1 VALNPGLR
9 FGFKPGDLG
18 WMLLVGA
25 ATLVANGTPLDNDMS
40 LPDMVNALSYNVL
53 QFGVPAV
60 LLLRLADA
68 LVDAHRLPA
77 WIAYPAVVPI
87 TVIGG
92 VWFIAPALY
101 PVLGKVDW
109 WTPENDF
116 RLAGTTFVWHA
127 LGVAVYVQLRFSLRA
142 QARLQALQDAVAQ
155 RERQLAATQLL
166 ALQARVD
173 PALLSERLAA
183 IDAELEDQPRRGQAR
198 LAALIELLRALQPH
212 VEAEV
217 STLAREIVALRA
229 YARLVSNDAL
239 NTERLHLAGLLDPPE
254 LPLAPMVLLPL
265 VRPLLDEGTTLWS
278 LSLQV
283 GVGVAEL
290 RLLALGPDTERTQ
303 RAALRVPATELSQR
317 LRAVHGDAAS
327 LTLATEDMPLFKL
340 IWPT

>member
-1 VALNPGLR
+1 MALNL
-9 FGFKPGDLG
+9 GFKPGDLG

-25 ATLVANGTPLDNDMS
+25 ATLVANGTPLSNGMS
-40 LPDMVNALSYNVL
+40 LVDMTNALTYNVL

-68 LVDAHRLPA
+68 LVDARRLPA
-77 WIAYPAVVPI
+77 WVAYPAVVPI

-92 VWFIAPALY
+92 VWVIAPALY
-101 PVLGKVDW
+101 PLLGKADW
-109 WTPENDF
+109 WDSANDF
-116 RLAGTTFVWHA
+116 ALAGTTFVWHA
-127 LGVAVYVQLRFSLRA
+127 LGVAVYVQLRFSLHA
-142 QARLQALQDAVAQ
+142 QARLQSLQGATVQ

-183 IDAELEDQPRRGQAR
+183 IDAELDTEPRRGQAR

-229 YARLVSNDAL
+229 YARLVSTDAQH
-239 NTERLHLAGLLDPPE
+239 TERLHLAGLAEPPDW
-254 LPLAPMVLLPL
+254 PLAPMVLLPL

-278 LSLQV
+278 LSLHSV
-283 GVGVAEL
+283 TGMAEL
-290 RLLALGPDTERTQ
+290 RLRALGPDLTQ
-303 RAALRVPATELSQR
+303 TRRAAERVPLSELNRR
-317 LRAVHGDAAS
+317 LQAVHGDSAS
-327 LTLATEDMPLFKL
+327 LSLFIEDMPLFKL
-340 IWPT
+340 SWPIPT